1 MEDKPG
7 DPWSD
12 FERYY
17 LEIGRYL
24 SVAGSIDDGILR
36 FTLRRGVVSTS
47 SSLANKSFDER
58 IQLFRLS
65 LPRASWMRYQSL
77 SDSMKFVMCGTDL
90 PIAQLPTI
98 LAGHH
103 EWGPGGWWYR
113 MPRNS
118 PAPSPPLAAAL
129 GRGRR
134 SRSSSGEVTWSSTT
148 RSSLTAS
155 GRKVRQ
161 K

>member
-7 DPWSD
+7 DSWSD
-12 FERYY
+12 FERYCQ
-17 LEIGRYL
+17 EIGRYL
-24 SVAGSIDDGILR
+24 SVATSIDDGILR
-36 FTLRRGVVSTS
+36 FTLRRGAVSPS
-47 SSLANKSFDER
+47 RSLANKSFDER
-58 IQLFRLS
+58 IQLFRLN
-65 LPRASWMRYQSL
+65 LPQASWMRHQSL
-77 SDSMKFVMCGTDL
+77 SHSMKFVMCATCM

-103 EWGPGGWWYR
+103 EWGLNGCWYR

-118 PAPSPPLAAAL
+118 PATSTPLAAAL

-148 RSSLTAS
+148 QSSLIPS
-155 GRKVRQ
+155 GRNVRQ